1 MSSKRRKQNK
11 PVKAAFIKENEGSHL
26 ETNPPTTRS
35 RSRRRAAMT
44 QRRKK
49 QQKQTPEP
57 AAPLRRSTRKRKK
70 KQFFYATKTNKA
82 TTPSPPRSR
91 KRKVSSSESESDN
104 EANSIY
110 SSQSDD
116 EQSDGGESSGLAL
129 LAAVSNADQAL
140 ANKRQQ
146 QSGRARRDASTPEAA
161 LGRKR
166 EQSVKYRG
174 FSVSRIRKGSPSK
187 RQKTVLDVDVLRKF
201 SIAKLISQFS
211 VYSSMKVPKDAFSTT
226 VRHSYTCTMLPG
238 ICNEKFCGLLAD
250 TKNQIKRHLLRHIG
264 ELLTMTTQNSPSFTA
279 DQKPTSDG
287 SDMEDTAQVQKETDM
302 VTYAIPSGTRHVT
315 VNLPRSLDIKES
327 SYTLI
332 RSSAGVNEVVLL
344 PKGCLVS
351 LASVVEELKPHQ
363 FGKSPPGKLSPLKVE
378 QDWMDEEVIGS
389 DNDDDGDVNDENKD
403 EIMDEERLVENF
415 LKEVIQDDE
424 CSMRQVLGATTQ
436 FMDSNVESNVIAPE
450 SQTVECDIE
459 IRTKRK
465 KYTKRYDLPREVGKC
480 QKTTER
486 PNRKQASSKGIEGV
500 EPPHA
505 DHNYA
510 FNIFGTHAEADQMAS
525 PHTDSRGQPISEPE
539 VSDNE
544 MVYLLP
550 RHQVNARK
558 AKRLKKPRPQSIK
571 NKRKIKKEPKPPTE
585 EDTKNKTKALEI
597 LSLLSQKSR
606 DRKGPFTCEICGKK
620 VTATG
625 TLRAHYRS
633 HAGIK
638 PFECGQCSATF
649 TRLHSL
655 KYHLMIHN
663 EQTRFMC
670 DHCGREFRHSSHFRE
685 HLRRHTGEEPYG
697 CTDCPLRFKTR
708 NTYKRHLKAKHQKK
722 LTAKGISLIIKKDK
736 D

>member
-11 PVKAAFIKENEGSHL
+11 PVKSVFIEKNEGINL
-26 ETNPPTTRS
+26 QANQPTTRS
-35 RSRRRAAMT
+35 RRRAMIMAR
-44 QRRKK
+44 RRKK
-49 QQKQTPEP
+49 PTSEP
-57 AAPLRRSTRKRKK
+57 TAPLRRSTRKRKK
-70 KQFFYATKTNKA
+70 KQFFYPSKTKKA
-82 TTPSPPRSR
+82 ATPSPPRTK
-91 KRKVSSSESESDN
+91 KRKVSSSESESD
-104 EANSIY
+104 EDADSIH
-110 SSQSDD
+110 SSQS
-116 EQSDGGESSGLAL
+116 EQPSEAGHSSGLAL
-129 LAAVSNADQAL
+129 LAEVTNADQAL
-140 ANKRQQ
+140 ANIRGSPTSSSKRQ
-146 QSGRARRDASTPEAA
+146 QSGRSRKDHPGSEAA

-166 EQSVKYRG
+166 DQPVKYRG
-174 FSVSRIRKGSPSK
+174 FSMGRKTSPQK

-201 SIAKLISQFS
+201 SIAKLIGQFS

-226 VRHSYTCTMLPG
+226 IRHSYTCTMLPG
-238 ICNEKFCGLLAD
+238 ICNEKFCGLLSD
-250 TKNQIKRHLLRHIG
+250 TKDQIKRHLLRHIG
-264 ELLTMTTQNSPSFTA
+264 ELLTMTTQNSQSLAA
-279 DQKPTSDG
+279 DAKKKELEPTSDT
-287 SDMEDTAQVQKETDM
+287 SDTEDVAQGRATKETDM

-332 RSSAGVNEVVLL
+332 RSSAGANEVVLL
-344 PKGCLVS
+344 PKGCMVS

-363 FGKSPPGKLSPLKVE
+363 FGKSLPGKISQMKVE
-378 QDWMDEEVIGS
+378 QDWIEEEVVGS
-389 DNDDDGDVNDENKD
+389 DNNEDDGHINDENKGEHTD
-403 EIMDEERLVENF
+403 EDRLVENF
-415 LKEVIQDDE
+415 LKGMVPDEE
-424 CSMRQVLGATTQ
+424 CSVRKVLETTTQ
-436 FMDSNVESNVIAPE
+436 FMDCNVESNVIAPE

-480 QKTTER
+480 QKTSER
-486 PNRKQASSKGIEGV
+486 LNTKQVACKSIEGV

-510 FNIFGTHAEADQMAS
+510 FNIFGTHDEADQIKS
-525 PHTDSRGQPISEPE
+525 PHTDSLGQPISEPE
-539 VSDNE
+539 MSDSE
-544 MVYLLP
+544 MMYMLP

-558 AKRLKKPRPQSIK
+558 TKRLRKPRTQSPK
-571 NKRKIKKEPKPPTE
+571 NKRKAKKEPKPPTE
-585 EDTKNKTKALEI
+585 EDTRNKTKALEI

-638 PFECGQCSATF
+638 PFECSQCSATF

-708 NTYKRHLKAKHQKK
+708 NT
-722 LTAKGISLIIKKDK
+722 
-736 D
+736 